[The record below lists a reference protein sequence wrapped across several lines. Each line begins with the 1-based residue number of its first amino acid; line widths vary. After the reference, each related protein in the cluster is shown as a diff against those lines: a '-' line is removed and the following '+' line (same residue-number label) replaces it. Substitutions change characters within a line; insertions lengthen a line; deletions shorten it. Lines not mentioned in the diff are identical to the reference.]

1 MRPAVGERLQRD
13 ILVERAKTDDDW
25 FLAQIEGRCSDRDP
39 RVRDRLIIRLKC
51 KALRNVTVRLA
62 VPAMPVPW
70 RWNAGL
76 KLIAGFD
83 GDRRRFAR

>member
-1 MRPAVGERLQRD
+1 MRD
-13 ILVERAKTDDDW
+13 IRKSEFGHAG
-25 FLAQIEGRCSDRDP
+25 QIAP
-39 RVRDRLIIRLKC
+39 RVAIANSLRPPHRLIIRLKC

-76 KLIAGFD
+76 RLIAGFD
-83 GDRRRFAR
+83 GDHRRFAR